1 MVAAAE
7 ASARGG
13 IPAVWQRVITF
24 LLCLLPLAWLVLR
37 ALTDQLS
44 ANPIEDITDATGTWT
59 LRLVLI
65 TLAMT
70 PLRRLTGWKWPLRL
84 RRMLG
89 LFVFF
94 YASLHLMT
102 YLWFD
107 QFFLWSE
114 ILADIVERPFI
125 TLGMT
130 AYALLL
136 PLALTSNQ
144 ASQRWLRRNWKR
156 LHRLVYPIALL
167 GVIHY
172 YWLVKADV
180 REPLLYGAVWLG
192 LMGLRL
198 RLPVST
204 SRMNRQDEKKS
215 L

>member
-1 MVAAAE
+1 MVAVAGTDV
-7 ASARGG
+7 RGG
-13 IPAVWQRVITF
+13 IPVLWQRVITF
-24 LLCLLPLAWLVLR
+24 VLCLLPLAWLVLQ
-37 ALTDQLS
+37 AVTDRLS
-44 ANPIEDITDATGTWT
+44 ANPIEDITAATGTWT
-59 LRLVLI
+59 LRLLLI

-70 PLRRLTGWKWPLRL
+70 PLRRFTGWQWPVRL

-89 LFVFF
+89 LFAFF

-114 ILADIVERPFI
+114 ILADILERPFI

-136 PLALTSNQ
+136 PLALTSNR

-167 GVIHY
+167 GVLHY

-180 REPLLYGAVWLG
+180 REPLLYGAIWLG
-192 LMGLRL
+192 LMGLRY
-198 RLPVST
+198 
-204 SRMNRQDEKKS
+204 RQMK
-215 L
+215 

>member
-1 MVAAAE
+1 MTAAVGLRLDVPVA
-7 ASARGG
+7 
-13 IPAVWQRVITF
+13 WQRAVVF
-24 LLCLLPLAWLVLR
+24 MLCLLPLAWLVLR
-37 ALTDQLS
+37 ALTGALS
-44 ANPIEDITDATGTWT
+44 ANPIDDITDATGTWT
-59 LRLVLI
+59 LRLLLI

-89 LFVFF
+89 LFAFF

-107 QFFLWSE
+107 QFFLWPE
-114 ILADIVERPFI
+114 ILADILERPFI

-144 ASQRWLRRNWKR
+144 ASQRRLRRNWKR

-167 GVIHY
+167 GVVHY

-180 REPLLYGAVWLG
+180 REPLLYGALWLG
-192 LMGLRL
+192 LMTL
-198 RLPVST
+198 RLPAST
-204 SRMNRQDEKKS
+204 NRMNRQGENKS

>member
-144 ASQRWLRRNWKR
+144 ASQRWLRRGWKR

-180 REPLLYGAVWLG
+180 REPLLYGAVWLV

-198 RLPVST
+198 HLPAST

>member
-1 MVAAAE
+1 MVAVAG
-7 ASARGG
+7 ASPRGG
-13 IPAVWQRVITF
+13 IPVFWQRVITF
-24 LLCLLPLAWLVLR
+24 LLCLLPLAWLILQAV
-37 ALTDQLS
+37 TDRLS
-44 ANPIEDITDATGTWT
+44 ANPIEDITAATGSWT
-59 LRLVLI
+59 LRLLLI

-89 LFVFF
+89 LFAFF

-114 ILADIVERPFI
+114 ILADILERPFI

-144 ASQRWLRRNWKR
+144 VSQRRLRRNWKR

-167 GVIHY
+167 GVVHY

-180 REPLLYGAVWLG
+180 REPLLYGALWLG
-192 LMGLRL
+192 LMTL
-198 RLPVST
+198 RLPAST
-204 SRMNRQDEKKS
+204 NRMNRQGENKS

>member
-7 ASARGG
+7 RR
-13 IPAVWQRVITF
+13 IPIPVGWQRILAFV
-24 LLCLLPLAWLVLR
+24 LCLLPLAWLILR

-44 ANPIEDITDATGTWT
+44 ANPIDDITDATGTWT

-89 LFVFF
+89 LFAFF

-144 ASQRWLRRNWKR
+144 ASQRWLRRGWKR
-156 LHRLVYPIALL
+156 LHRLIYPIALL

-198 RLPVST
+198 RLPAST

>member
-1 MVAAAE
+1 MF
-7 ASARGG
+7 
-13 IPAVWQRVITF
+13 WQRVIVF
-24 LLCLLPLAWLVLR
+24 LFCLLPLAWLVLQ
-37 ALTDQLS
+37 ALTGALS
-44 ANPIEDITDATGTWT
+44 ANPIDDITDATGTWT
-59 LRLVLI
+59 LRLLLI

-89 LFVFF
+89 LFAFF
-94 YASLHLMT
+94 YASLHLLT

-114 ILADIVERPFI
+114 ILVDILERPFI
-125 TLGMT
+125 TLGMA

-144 ASQRWLRRNWKR
+144 ASQRRLRRNWRR
-156 LHRLVYPIALL
+156 LHRLAYPIALL
-167 GVIHY
+167 GVVHY

-192 LMGLRL
+192 
-198 RLPVST
+198 
-204 SRMNRQDEKKS
+204 
-215 L
+215 

>member
-1 MVAAAE
+1 MVAVAGTDV
-7 ASARGG
+7 RGG
-13 IPAVWQRVITF
+13 IPVLWQRVITF
-24 LLCLLPLAWLVLR
+24 VLCLLPLAWLVLQ
-37 ALTDQLS
+37 AVTDRLS
-44 ANPIEDITDATGTWT
+44 ANPIEDITAATGTWT
-59 LRLVLI
+59 LRLLLI
-65 TLAMT
+65 TLTMT
-70 PLRRLTGWKWPLRL
+70 PLRRFTGWQWPVRL

-89 LFVFF
+89 LFAFF

-114 ILADIVERPFI
+114 ILADILERPFI

-136 PLALTSNQ
+136 PLALTSNR

-167 GVIHY
+167 GVLHY

-180 REPLLYGAVWLG
+180 REPLLYGAIWLG
-192 LMGLRL
+192 LMGLRY
-198 RLPVST
+198 
-204 SRMNRQDEKKS
+204 RQTK
-215 L
+215 